1 MYKLT
6 ITIDADFN
14 DVLNILKRQSSSEE
28 TFNNSEIRLEDD
40 DGNVLLS
47 IPKEERAEVVC
58 DKNLLGAI
66 FNSFTE
72 QSTTAA
78 EEEYLC

>member
-6 ITIDADFN
+6 ITIDATFD
-14 DVLNILKRQSSSEE
+14 DVLNILKKQSSAEE
-28 TFNNSEIRLEDD
+28 TFNNSEMRLEDD

-47 IPKEERAEVVC
+47 IPKGEKTEVVC

-72 QSTTAA
+72 QSTTAI
-78 EEEYLC
+78 EEEYWC

>member
-6 ITIDADFN
+6 ITIDTTFN
-14 DVLNILKRQSSSEE
+14 DVLNILQKQSSTEE

-40 DGNVLLS
+40 EGNVLLS
-47 IPKEERAEVVC
+47 IPKGERAKVVC

-72 QSTTAA
+72 QSTTAT
-78 EEEYLC
+78 EEEYWC

>member
-6 ITIDADFN
+6 ITIDATFN
-14 DVLNILKRQSSSEE
+14 DVLNILKKQSSMEE

-47 IPKEERAEVVC
+47 IPKGEKTEVVC
-58 DKNLLGAI
+58 DKILRVDLG
-66 FNSFTE
+66 
-72 QSTTAA
+72 
-78 EEEYLC
+78 

>member
-72 QSTTAA
+72 QPTTTT
-78 EEEYLC
+78 EEEYWC

>member
-6 ITIDADFN
+6 ITIGATFN
-14 DVLNILKRQSSSEE
+14 DAPNILKGVSSSEE

-40 DGNVLLS
+40 EDNVLLS
-47 IPKEERAEVVC
+47 IPREERAEVVC

-72 QSTTAA
+72 QPTTET
-78 EEEYLC
+78 EEEYWC

>member
-6 ITIDADFN
+6 ITIDATFN
-14 DVLNILKRQSSSEE
+14 DVLNILQKQSSTEE

-47 IPKEERAEVVC
+47 IPKGGRAEVVC

-66 FNSFTE
+66 FNSFTK
-72 QSTTAA
+72 QSTTAT
-78 EEEYLC
+78 EEEHWC

>member
-6 ITIDADFN
+6 ITIDATLD
-14 DVLNILKRQSSSEE
+14 DVLNILKKQASAEE

-72 QSTTAA
+72 QSTTET
-78 EEEYLC
+78 EEEYWC

>member
-6 ITIDADFN
+6 ITVDADFN

-72 QSTTAA
+72 QPTTTT
-78 EEEYLC
+78 EEEYWC

>member
-14 DVLNILKRQSSSEE
+14 DVLNILKKQASSEE
-28 TFNNSEIRLEDD
+28 TFNNSEIRLEDG

-72 QSTTAA
+72 QPTTAT
-78 EEEYLC
+78 EEEYWC

>member
-14 DVLNILKRQSSSEE
+14 DVINILKKQSSSEE

-58 DKNLLGAI
+58 DKNLLCAI

-72 QSTTAA
+72 QSTTET
-78 EEEYLC
+78 EEEYWC

>member
-6 ITIDADFN
+6 ITIDATFD
-14 DVLNILKRQSSSEE
+14 DVINILKRQSSSEE
-28 TFNNSEIRLEDD
+28 TFNNSEIHLEDD

-47 IPKEERAEVVC
+47 IPKGEKAEAVC
-58 DKNLLGAI
+58 DKNLLGVI

-72 QSTTAA
+72 QSTTTT
-78 EEEYLC
+78 EEEYWC

>member
-47 IPKEERAEVVC
+47 IPKEEGAEVVC

-72 QSTTAA
+72 QPTTTT
-78 EEEYLC
+78 EEEYWC

>member
-14 DVLNILKRQSSSEE
+14 DVLDILKKQSSSEE

-47 IPKEERAEVVC
+47 IPKGEKAEAVC
-58 DKNLLGAI
+58 DKNLLGVI

-72 QSTTAA
+72 QSTTAT
-78 EEEYLC
+78 EEEYWC

>member
-14 DVLNILKRQSSSEE
+14 DVLNILKKQSSLEE

-40 DGNVLLS
+40 DGNMLLS
-47 IPKEERAEVVC
+47 IPKGEKAEVVC

-72 QSTTAA
+72 QPTTAT
-78 EEEYLC
+78 EEEYWC

>member
-6 ITIDADFN
+6 ITIDATLD
-14 DVLNILKRQSSSEE
+14 DVLNILKKQASTEE

-47 IPKEERAEVVC
+47 IPKGERAEVVC

-72 QSTTAA
+72 QSTTAT
-78 EEEYLC
+78 EEEYWC

>member
-14 DVLNILKRQSSSEE
+14 DVLDILKKQSSAEE

-72 QSTTAA
+72 QSTTET
-78 EEEYLC
+78 EEEYWC

>member
-1 MYKLT
+1 MYKLK
-6 ITIDADFN
+6 ITIDATFN
-14 DVLNILKRQSSSEE
+14 DVFNILKRASSTEE
-28 TFNNSEIRLEDD
+28 IFNNSEIRLEDD
-40 DGNVLLS
+40 EGNVLLS

-72 QSTTAA
+72 QSTTGT
-78 EEEYLC
+78 EEEYWC